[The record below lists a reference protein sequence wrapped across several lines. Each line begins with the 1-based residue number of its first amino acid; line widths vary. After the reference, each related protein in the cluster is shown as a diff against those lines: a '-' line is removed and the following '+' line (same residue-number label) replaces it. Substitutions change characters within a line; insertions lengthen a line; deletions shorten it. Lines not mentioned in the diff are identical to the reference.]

1 MTNSE
6 ATPPGS
12 EDTDPREPAVAPRN
26 RRDADDVTGT
36 QRATAHGAS
45 GSASDAGD
53 SPGSTSDAGAAT
65 EGRDS
70 PQHRAAREPHVAVRL
85 TRTGGLAGITRRW
98 QAEAPE
104 GDASQWVAVI
114 DQCPWDETPPT
125 DSVRTD
131 GFTWRIVAVV
141 RHDERSVVLPESAA
155 VGPWATLI
163 SVVRDASVG

>member
-12 EDTDPREPAVAPRN
+12 EVPNAVAG
-26 RRDADDVTGT
+26 RRESC
-36 QRATAHGAS
+36 QP
-45 GSASDAGD
+45 D
-53 SPGSTSDAGAAT
+53 S
-65 EGRDS
+65 
-70 PQHRAAREPHVAVRL
+70 EPHVAVRL

-104 GDASQWVAVI
+104 GDESQWVAVI